1 MRHLA
6 APAYNSCMWARRI
19 LGVLLLAMGLGKLS
33 DVAGYAHAL
42 AAFRVI
48 PVAALAAVAWAW
60 LATEL
65 ASGAL
70 LLAGGRAAIAGG
82 VGAIVINLAYAALTT
97 QAFVRHLS
105 IDNCTCFGVHLRQ
118 RLGWLV
124 LAQDGYMVAF
134 SVYVAV
140 AALRSRRRSPAGS
153 RARSG

>member
-1 MRHLA
+1 
-6 APAYNSCMWARRI
+6 MWARRI
-19 LGVLLLAMGLGKLS
+19 LGLLLVAMGIGKLA

-60 LATEL
+60 LAAEL

-70 LLAGGRAAIAGG
+70 LLAGERALAGGRVAIAGAF
-82 VGAIVINLAYAALTT
+82 GAIVINLAYAAMTT

-118 RLGWLV
+118 RLGWFV
-124 LAQDGYMVAF
+124 LLQDAYMIAF

-140 AALRSRRRSPAGS
+140 GAMRSTRPPPSGSPPGSAGARR
-153 RARSG
+153 

>member
-1 MRHLA
+1 
-6 APAYNSCMWARRI
+6 MWARRI
-19 LGVLLLAMGLGKLS
+19 LGLLLLAMGLGKLS

-60 LATEL
+60 LAAEL

-70 LLAGGRAAIAGG
+70 LLAGERALAGGRAAIAGA
-82 VGAIVINLAYAALTT
+82 VGAIVINLAYAAMTT

-118 RLGWLV
+118 RLSWFV
-124 LAQDGYMVAF
+124 LAQDAYMIAF
-134 SVYVAV
+134 SAYVYVA
-140 AALRSRRRSPAGS
+140 ATRATRTAPAGS
-153 RARSG
+153 RSRS